1 MTETAAIAARL
12 AARFESRFGGKPTL
26 AWAPGRV
33 NLIGDHVDYCGGAVL
48 PMPIQFGT
56 TVAVRLTS
64 SRRVQG
70 SSDNS
75 GDAIDARLD
84 GDCTLESGSWGRF
97 LWGAAAVL
105 REEGIDIGGAEVLV
119 HGDIP
124 GSGLS
129 SSASIS
135 VALLCALTR
144 AAGRAL
150 SPIQIALAAQRIEHR
165 HVGVQCGLMDQA
177 VIALAQPGAAL
188 LFDCFDH
195 RHRSIPVADGAVKFA
210 VVDTGRAR
218 QLVHSAYNARLRETG
233 AAAVAL
239 GVPHAA
245 LGRLAPAEF
254 LERAHTISDPTA
266 LRRARHV
273 VSEGAR
279 VAAAAAALE
288 SSDWTRLGVLLQQSH
303 ASLRDDFEVSCAEL
317 DALADALTA
326 QPGCYGAR
334 MTGAGFGG
342 SVVALIDA
350 ARVDTAVAAA
360 AHAYAA
366 RFGNSPHGFVA
377 RSLGG
382 VRLLDG

>member
-1 MTETAAIAARL
+1 
-12 AARFESRFGGKPTL
+12 
-26 AWAPGRV
+26 
-33 NLIGDHVDYCGGAVL
+33 
-48 PMPIQFGT
+48 
-56 TVAVRLTS
+56 
-64 SRRVQG
+64 
-70 SSDNS
+70 
-75 GDAIDARLD
+75 
-84 GDCTLESGSWGRF
+84 
-97 LWGAAAVL
+97 
-105 REEGIDIGGAEVLV
+105 
-119 HGDIP
+119 
-124 GSGLS
+124 
-129 SSASIS
+129 
-135 VALLCALTR
+135 
-144 AAGRAL
+144 
-150 SPIQIALAAQRIEHR
+150 
-165 HVGVQCGLMDQA
+165 MDQA

-195 RHRSIPVADGAVKFA
+195 RHRSIPVADGAVKFV

-239 GVPHAA
+239 GVPLAA
-245 LGRLAPAEF
+245 LGRLAPTEF

-279 VAAAAAALE
+279 VAAAAEALE
-288 SSDWTRLGVLLQQSH
+288 SCDWTRLGVLLQQSH
-303 ASLRDDFEVSCAEL
+303 ASLRDDFEVSCGEL

-326 QPGCYGAR
+326 QTGCYGAR

-350 ARVDTAVAAA
+350 THVDAAMAAA
-360 AHAYAA
+360 AHAYAG